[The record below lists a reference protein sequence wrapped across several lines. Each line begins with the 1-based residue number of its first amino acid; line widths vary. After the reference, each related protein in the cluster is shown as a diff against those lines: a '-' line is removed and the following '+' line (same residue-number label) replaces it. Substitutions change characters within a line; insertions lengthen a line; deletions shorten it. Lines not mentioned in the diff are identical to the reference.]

1 MEVFSVFATLSLVDM
16 ISGPLGRVRNA
27 MKGVEG
33 GVASLGKRM
42 GDLALGMAPVALAAG
57 VMLGAFGACVGVAAG
72 FEDQMAKVGAV
83 SRASS
88 EEMAALEATAREL
101 GATTQFTAVQVGEA
115 EQYLAMAGFSAKENI
130 AALPGVLNLA
140 AATATDLGRAADISS
155 DILGAF
161 GMKAEE
167 MTRVADVLA
176 LTCATANTNMELL
189 GDTMKYVAPVAR
201 RAGLSLEET
210 AAMVGL
216 LGNVGIKGSQAG
228 TTLKAMLNKMAAP
241 TKEVQELFQKLGVTV
256 KDSAGNLRSPV
267 KVLGEMAAGLKNMGT
282 AEQIA
287 AMKMIV
293 GEEAIAGFSELI
305 EKEGVGAI
313 AEYAKQL
320 EAGGGSAAEM
330 AARMNDTL
338 AGSLRSVGSAWESVQ
353 ITIGKLFIPAVRKA
367 VDGVTGFLRLLDK
380 AVQNPFGAALLKI
393 VSAVSLAVVALTGLS
408 AAIWFFTSVGP
419 LLAKALAPAKAAI
432 LGLGAPV
439 LTAIAVLGLLYA
451 AYRTNFGGMADYLH
465 ECWQKITLTVKG
477 VLSVFRTLKDGSG
490 EIRGELATQIKAA
503 GLVGLV
509 TTVSRIVYRIQ
520 AVFKGF
526 SKALSTVFAR
536 IDVIFVPVRLAV
548 AELMQ
553 SLSGLFGA
561 FSGNEVTSAAS
572 SWEAFGAVLGELA
585 GGILEGLATAFVWLV
600 DGVKLFAS
608 IIGYAVDWVS
618 ALCSGLFT
626 LTGATAAA
634 NDETDPTSWAALGKM
649 LGVVLM
655 TAIGIKAAFLAYHGV
670 MLVVS
675 VATKA
680 WAAAQWLLNAA
691 MNANPIGLVIA
702 LVVALAAAAG
712 WVIANW
718 DEISAWWGN
727 LWSGIADWAG
737 EKWDAIVGFITGAW
751 DAIIGGIA
759 GFGASILSG
768 LQGAWDAVS
777 EAASAAWDGVNGLVS
792 GAWDAIVGGLS
803 GFGASLLA
811 GITAAWNAV
820 LEFFGGLNLFE
831 SGAKLL
837 GTFIDGI
844 KSMASSVVDSVSGV
858 LAKVREYLPFSDAHV
873 GPLSQLTLS
882 GSRMMSTLAEGV
894 SSGQGGLVST
904 VSGALSSVGGKIKDW
919 WSGLTAP
926 KTPVQNAVSAV
937 PATDATA
944 VVPDAMNDTASTAW
958 EAIHETAS
966 VAWNGIAEIV
976 SNAWHTIVAGVADF
990 GASLLSG
997 IADAWNAV
1005 LDFFSGLNLFES
1017 GVKLLSTF
1025 VEGIKSMASSVVDSV
1040 SGVFSA
1046 VREYLPFSDAH
1057 VGPLSQLTLSGARM
1071 MSTLAEGM
1079 TTGQGGLVSTVSGAL
1094 SSVGGKIKDWWA
1106 GLDKPAAV
1114 PQSAM
1119 PEVPPLRMEAG
1130 ELPAIAPLEL
1140 RMGAMP
1146 DVPCVGMEPPV
1157 MPKVEAPEVFIPP
1170 APPFDHRDD
1179 GRADGRD
1186 RPGGQT
1192 ISIYGDIILPNVQ
1205 DAKDF
1210 GESMRQY
1217 LQGEIS
1223 MMEGMA

>member
-330 AARMNDTL
+330 VARMNDTL

-958 EAIHETAS
+958 EAIRETAN
-966 VAWNGIAEIV
+966 VAWNGIAEVV

-1025 VEGIKSMASSVVDSV
+1025 IEGIKNMASSVVYSV

-1106 GLDKPAAV
+1106 GLGKPAAV

-1119 PEVPPLRMEAG
+1119 PEVPPLCMEAG
-1130 ELPAIAPLEL
+1130 ELPAIASLEL

>member
-958 EAIHETAS
+958 EAIRETAN
-966 VAWNGIAEIV
+966 VAWNGIAEVV

-1025 VEGIKSMASSVVDSV
+1025 IEGIKNMASSVVYSV

-1106 GLDKPAAV
+1106 GLGKPAAV

-1119 PEVPPLRMEAG
+1119 PEVPPLCMEAG

>member
-33 GVASLGKRM
+33 GVAALGKRM

-210 AAMVGL
+210 AAMAGL

-241 TKEVQELFQKLGVTV
+241 TKEAQELFQKLGVTV

-548 AELMQ
+548 AELTQ

-634 NDETDPTSWAALGKM
+634 NDETGPTSWAALGKM

-777 EAASAAWDGVNGLVS
+777 EAASAAWDGIMNGVASFGANVLLGMQVVWDAVSGAAGAAWDGVNGLVS

-976 SNAWHTIVAGVADF
+976 SNAWHTLVAGVADF

-1005 LDFFSGLNLFES
+1005 LDLFGGLNLFES

-1025 VEGIKSMASSVVDSV
+1025 VEGIKSMASSVVDS
-1040 SGVFSA
+1040 
-1046 VREYLPFSDAH
+1046 
-1057 VGPLSQLTLSGARM
+1057 
-1071 MSTLAEGM
+1071 
-1079 TTGQGGLVSTVSGAL
+1079 VSGAL

-1119 PEVPPLRMEAG
+1119 PEVPLLRMEAG

-1157 MPKVEAPEVFIPP
+1157 MPKVEAPEAFIPP

-1186 RPGGQT
+1186 RTGGQT

>member
-33 GVASLGKRM
+33 GVAALGKRM

-210 AAMVGL
+210 AAMAGL

-241 TKEVQELFQKLGVTV
+241 TKEAQELFQKLGVTV

-548 AELMQ
+548 AELTQ

-626 LTGATAAA
+626 LTGATAA
-634 NDETDPTSWAALGKM
+634 NDETGPTSWAALGKM

-777 EAASAAWDGVNGLVS
+777 EAASAAWDGIMNGVASFGANVLLGMQVVWDAVSGAAGAAWDGVNGLVS

-976 SNAWHTIVAGVADF
+976 SNAWHTLVAGVADF

-1005 LDFFSGLNLFES
+1005 LDLFGGLNLFES

-1025 VEGIKSMASSVVDSV
+1025 VEGIKSMASSVVDS
-1040 SGVFSA
+1040 
-1046 VREYLPFSDAH
+1046 
-1057 VGPLSQLTLSGARM
+1057 
-1071 MSTLAEGM
+1071 
-1079 TTGQGGLVSTVSGAL
+1079 VSGAL

-1119 PEVPPLRMEAG
+1119 PEVPLLRMEAG

-1157 MPKVEAPEVFIPP
+1157 MPKVEAPEAFIPP

-1186 RPGGQT
+1186 RTGGQT